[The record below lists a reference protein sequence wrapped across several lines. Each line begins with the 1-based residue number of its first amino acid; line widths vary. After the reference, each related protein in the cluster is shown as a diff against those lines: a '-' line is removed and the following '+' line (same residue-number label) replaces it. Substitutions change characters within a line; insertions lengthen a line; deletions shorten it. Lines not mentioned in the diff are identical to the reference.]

1 MEPDEALSESLA
13 LDRLMEVEEDRD
25 SFLQPSPAVGESFL
39 LPSSKTRFG
48 KFEMLFNLFS
58 LEWLLTCVVL
68 FQSHHSTHHSI
79 YILANCQVHLEKE
92 KETPYTWRHLR
103 GPE

>member
-39 LPSSKTRFG
+39 LPSSKTRSGEDWDKYPGSWKCCFYV
-48 KFEMLFNLFS
+48 FF
-58 LEWLLTCVVL
+58 
-68 FQSHHSTHHSI
+68 
-79 YILANCQVHLEKE
+79 
-92 KETPYTWRHLR
+92 
-103 GPE
+103 